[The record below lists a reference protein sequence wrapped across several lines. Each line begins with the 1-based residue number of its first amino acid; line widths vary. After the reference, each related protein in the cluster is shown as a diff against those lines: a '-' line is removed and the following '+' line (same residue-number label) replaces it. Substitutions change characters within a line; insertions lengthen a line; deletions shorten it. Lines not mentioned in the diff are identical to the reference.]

1 MIPQQTIDQILDRID
16 LVDLIERYVPL
27 KKSGRSYTGCCPFH
41 QEKTPSF
48 HVFRDKQY
56 YHCFGCQ
63 AHGNAVRFLMEFESR
78 SFIDVMQQL
87 SQQTG
92 IELPKNEQDKKRL
105 SYRRTTKKTS
115 NKTSNQTL
123 AQHNPVHENDIVNQ
137 PSYHEPLQFGVEP
150 VFHLAQDDEKEGNFY
165 DLLEMVAQ
173 FYQYQLQQHHQAQ
186 HYFQQRDVNAQSIE
200 QWRLGY
206 APSGWQHLTEAFPHD
221 VEGLKQLGLIRTS
234 EHGRDFCLLRDRV
247 IFPIRDHKGRVVGF
261 GGRAL
266 NDEVKPKYINSP
278 DSDIFHKNQLLYGL
292 YEGTKH
298 KANQWLMV
306 EGYMDVI
313 ALHQNGIYGAVAT
326 LGTASNS
333 EHLQQLFKRQPR
345 ITLAFDGDQAGQKAV
360 RRTLE
365 IALPL
370 LHDGRELQFFVLP
383 SEHDPDS
390 LIRREG
396 VDTFYQLWRKSPL
409 LSDFLFALLSQNQ
422 DISTP
427 EGKGAVMA
435 ELRQLAELLPKQGS
449 FRYLLQQFFREKL
462 GLAWRKSIK
471 KYQENNDANLSFLNL
486 RTEESSIAL
495 LLYYPSLYLRFEDL
509 RAVLPEHELL
519 RQILDIFHYLYE
531 NLPEDSSAQM
541 YYMLGACQ
549 KYSSAI
555 NQLMQSQIFNMG
567 EYNVERLDAI
577 AQDYARLLQ
586 RKYLQEKLKQSKTL
600 NETKNLRLQLNVV
613 MGQLAFIEQR

>member
-1 MIPQQTIDQILDRID
+1 MIPQQTIEQILDRID
-16 LVDLIERYVPL
+16 LVDLIEKYVPL

-63 AHGNAVRFLMEFESR
+63 ANGNAVRFLMELENR
-78 SFIDVMQQL
+78 SFPDVIQQL
-87 SQQTG
+87 AQQAS
-92 IELPKNEQDKKRL
+92 IELPKNERDKKRL
-105 SYRRTTKKTS
+105 SYRKNIKNKKS
-115 NKTSNQTL
+115 QEVIRENSSSEMLNEP
-123 AQHNPVHENDIVNQ
+123 QHFSV
-137 PSYHEPLQFGVEP
+137 EPLFTLP
-150 VFHLAQDDEKEGNFY
+150 TDEGEVEGNLY
-165 DLLEMVAQ
+165 DLLETITR
-173 FYQYQLQQHHQAQ
+173 FYQYQLQQHHHAL
-186 HYFQQRDVNAQSIE
+186 HYFQQRDVNTHSIE

-206 APSGWQHLTEAFPHD
+206 APASWQHLQDVFPQD
-221 VEGLKQLGLIRTS
+221 IDGLKQLGLIRTS

-247 IFPIRDHKGRVVGF
+247 IFPIRNNKGRVVGF

-292 YEGTKH
+292 YEGTKY
-298 KANQWLMV
+298 KANQWLVV

-383 SEHDPDS
+383 NEHDPDS
-390 LIRREG
+390 LIRSEG
-396 VDTFYQLWRKSPL
+396 VDNFYQLWRQSPL

-427 EGKGAVMA
+427 EGKSMVMA
-435 ELRQLAELLPKQGS
+435 ELRQLTELLPKQGS

-462 GLAWRKSIK
+462 GLAWRNPIK
-471 KYQENNDANLSFLNL
+471 KIQEYNDVNLSFLNP

-509 RAVLPEHELL
+509 RAVLPEQELL
-519 RQILDIFHYLYE
+519 RQILDIFHYLYD
-531 NLPEDSSAQM
+531 NLPEDSSAQT
-541 YYMLGACQ
+541 YYILGACQ
-549 KYSSAI
+549 KYTSAI
-555 NQLMQSQIFNMG
+555 NQLMRLQIFEIG
-567 EYNVERLDAI
+567 QYYNVERLDAI
-577 AQDYARLLQ
+577 AQDYSRLLQ

-600 NETKNLRLQLNVV
+600 TETKNLRQQLNMIV
-613 MGQLAFIEQR
+613 GQLAFIEQR